1 MNHRNSLYY
10 TLTALLVALMF
21 VWPMGRTIALR
32 LLLFFSALGCAG
44 WLIHIE
50 GRHIVASSASCV
62 RAPFY
67 LWLALSAWILI
78 GALTFAADPA
88 KVFIELRGQWVR
100 GGLAGLLGFL
110 AAALALRGRSPI
122 SPPLL
127 FTLIVAPMFVQTL
140 LQDAYSLWL
149 WQSSGN
155 LPYDQTLFIEGKA
168 KVSYVTNTA
177 MAILCAELM
186 ARITFRR
193 RFLPIASLWLVA
205 LIPLLLL
212 CLYLLGARNGV
223 IGVVLLFLSCLMF
236 FGIAQRNRMHG
247 ALLGLF
253 LAAGVAGVAGFAWVA
268 EKADLRWQ
276 SFAQTVPLALDTVT
290 HRAWLN
296 PQLYPYPPL
305 ADGRPVDISAYERIA
320 WIKEGA
326 LLLKEHPLGFGFSRS
341 AFSDGLV
348 AKYQGEALP
357 GAHSHSGLLDL
368 ALGTGIPGLLLWF
381 GMIGCLLVLGWRGF
395 FRHHHPAGL
404 ALLFVVMGF
413 FGRSLIDSNLRDH
426 MLEQSFFL
434 CGLLA
439 AFSLPPP
446 DRDAT

>member
-1 MNHRNSLYY
+1 MNRTRTLYY
-10 TLTALLVALMF
+10 TLTVLLVGLMF

-32 LLLFFSALGCAG
+32 LLLFFSALACAG
-44 WLIHIE
+44 WLIHVE
-50 GRHIVASSASCV
+50 GRHVVATSAACV
-62 RAPFY
+62 RPPFY
-67 LWLALSAWILI
+67 LWLALSIWILV
-78 GALTFAADPA
+78 GALTFASDPL
-88 KVFIELRGQWVR
+88 KVLIELRGQWLR

-110 AAALALRGRSPI
+110 AASLALRGRSPL

-127 FTLIVAPMFVQTL
+127 FTLVVAPMFLQTL
-140 LQDAYSLWL
+140 LQDIYSLWL
-149 WQSSGN
+149 WRSSGN

-177 MAILCAELM
+177 MAIVCAELM
-186 ARITFRR
+186 ARLTFGR
-193 RFLPIASLWLVA
+193 RFLPLGSKWLVA

-223 IGVVLLFLSCLMF
+223 VGAVLLFLSCLVF
-236 FGIAQRNRMHG
+236 YGIAQHKRMHG
-247 ALLGLF
+247 ALLALF
-253 LAAGVAGVAGFAWVA
+253 LAAGVAGIGGFAWVA

-296 PQLYPYPPL
+296 PQMYPYPPL
-305 ADGRPVDISAYERIA
+305 PDGRTVDISAYERIA

-348 AKYQGEALP
+348 AKYRGEALP

-368 ALGTGIPGLLLWF
+368 ALGTGIPGLLMWF
-381 GMIGCLLVLGWRGF
+381 AMIACLLVLGWRGF

-439 AFSLPPP
+439 AFSLPQPNQSE
-446 DRDAT
+446 A

>member
-1 MNHRNSLYY
+1 MNRRNAFYYSL
-10 TLTALLVALMF
+10 TVLLVALMF

-32 LLLFFSALGCAG
+32 LVLFFSALACAG
-44 WLIHIE
+44 WLIRLE
-50 GRHIVASSASCV
+50 GRQVVAADSLCV
-62 RAPFY
+62 KAPFY
-67 LWLALSAWILI
+67 LWLALSAWILV

-88 KVFIELRGQWVR
+88 KVLIELRGQWLR

-110 AAALALRGRSPI
+110 AASLALRGRSPV

-127 FTLIVAPMFVQTL
+127 FTLIVAPMFLQTL
-140 LQDAYSLWL
+140 LQDVYSLWL
-149 WQSSGN
+149 WRDNGS

-177 MAILCAELM
+177 LSIVCAELM
-186 ARITFRR
+186 ARLAFAR
-193 RFLPIASLWLVA
+193 RFLPIASRWLAA
-205 LIPLLLL
+205 LVPLLLL

-223 IGVVLLFLSCLMF
+223 IGAVLLFLSCLVF
-236 FGIAQRNRMHG
+236 YGIAQRKRMHG
-247 ALLGLF
+247 AVLALF
-253 LAAGVAGVAGFAWVA
+253 LALGVSGVAGFAWVA

-276 SFAQTVPLALDTVT
+276 SFVQTVPLALDTVT

-305 ADGRPVDISAYERIA
+305 ADGRPVDISAYERLA

-326 LLLKEHPLGFGFSRS
+326 LLLKDHPLGFGFSRT

-348 AKYQGEALP
+348 AKYPGEALP
-357 GAHSHSGLLDL
+357 GAHSHSGLLDI
-368 ALGTGIPGLLLWF
+368 ALGTGVPGLLMWF
-381 GMIGCLLVLGWRGF
+381 GMIACLFVLGWRGF

-404 ALLFVVMGF
+404 ALLFVLMGF

-439 AFSLPPP
+439 AFALPQNKNEP
-446 DRDAT
+446 